1 MQALA
6 RGFRDGF
13 RALDGQGATMKSQ
26 HPLAK
31 ALAASL
37 LSLFV
42 AAATGSGAAAHERAK
57 SAAAFERLISLVG
70 EWEGTNSAGQ
80 VKATY
85 TLVSGGSALMERLQS
100 GNEPEMLTLY
110 SLDGDHLLVTHYCSM
125 GNQPQM
131 RTATITELSG
141 SLAFRLV
148 QVTGMKSPNEGHMT
162 GLILTMPDKDHF
174 TQQWTFLDKGK
185 SQTDLFRFT
194 RKS

>member
-1 MQALA
+1 MTSRFPARILMAGLLILLLA
-6 RGFRDGF
+6 
-13 RALDGQGATMKSQ
+13 GAST
-26 HPLAK
+26 P
-31 ALAASL
+31 
-37 LSLFV
+37 
-42 AAATGSGAAAHERAK
+42 GAPANEKAK

-85 TLVSGGSALMERLQS
+85 TLVSGGTALMERLKS
-100 GNEPEMLTLY
+100 ANEPEMITLY

-131 RTATITELSG
+131 KTATITELG
-141 SLAFRLV
+141 SPLAFKIV
-148 QVTGMKSPNEGHMT
+148 QVTGMKSPDEAHMV

-174 TQQWTFLDKGK
+174 TQQWTYKDKGK
-185 SQTDLFRFT
+185 EQANVFKFT

>member
-1 MQALA
+1 MTSRFPA
-6 RGFRDGF
+6 RILMAGLLILLLR
-13 RALDGQGATMKSQ
+13 GAST
-26 HPLAK
+26 P
-31 ALAASL
+31 
-37 LSLFV
+37 
-42 AAATGSGAAAHERAK
+42 GAPANEKAK

-85 TLVSGGSALMERLQS
+85 TLVSGGTALMERLKS
-100 GNEPEMLTLY
+100 ANEPEMITLY

-131 RTATITELSG
+131 KTATITELG
-141 SLAFRLV
+141 SPLAFKIV
-148 QVTGMKSPNEGHMT
+148 QVTGMKSPDEAHMV

-174 TQQWTFLDKGK
+174 TQQWTYKDKGK
-185 SQTDLFRFT
+185 EQANVFKFT